1 MNAKLCVAFGSLENP
16 SAWASE
22 IPDNWTPVIGMRTQF
37 NMHVEQENGDTD
49 DYEIVGQVV
58 YTESDEEDG
67 STLAFI
73 YGGEKEPEIV
83 IQLLL
88 EANGWVRLDDSEA
101 HEIIQIVQIAP
112 PSATMHDVLILVGD
126 METKDENGKLVF
138 DVWTRLFE
146 PEDPLLPMFGQ
157 RLFIDVVNSV
167 DDEEAERILDDQ
179 GNVEIADLD
188 APASLDKGIPGL
200 VIYCAIVSPG
210 VAQMAFWVKSL
221 GDIDGYT
228 MMASGWEKI
237 DQEDIDDNGDFRLEE
252 RLDLALRTRLDLK
265 ADKEGFPYLDD
276 FSIDNAEEIPES
288 SYDILPP
295 MIVEYCKFAKELK
308 PVENIDGLIAGWE
321 DKGENNDER

>member
-22 IPDNWTPVIGMRTQF
+22 IPDDWTPVIGMRTQF
-37 NMHVEQENGDTD
+37 NMHVEQENGERD
-49 DYEIVGQVV
+49 DYEIIGQVV
-58 YTESDEEDG
+58 YTEAEEDG

-73 YGGEKEPEIV
+73 YGGEKEPEVV

-88 EANGWVRLDDSEA
+88 EANGWVRLEDSEA

-112 PSATMHDVLILVGD
+112 PSATMHDVLVLVGD
-126 METKDENGKLVF
+126 METKDEDGNLVF

-157 RLFIDVVNSV
+157 RLFIDMVNSV
-167 DDEEAERILDDQ
+167 ADEEAERILDAK
-179 GNVEIADLD
+179 GNVDVADLN
-188 APASLDKGIPGL
+188 ATPTLETGVPGL

-210 VAQMAFWVKSL
+210 IAQMAFWVKSL

-228 MMASGWEKI
+228 MLANGWEKLEE
-237 DQEDIDDNGDFRLEE
+237 DDIDNNGDFRLME

-265 ADKEGFPYLDD
+265 ADEEGYPYLDD

-308 PVENIDGLIAGWE
+308 TVENVDGLIAGWE
-321 DKGENNDER
+321 EKEKPEDEQ